1 MTSTV
6 YSSPQAVWCVPGQ
19 AGGGVS
25 LPAMLDPHLPL
36 PFTAAVHPEA
46 RAARRL
52 TWDSREAGPEVAF
65 VALPGE
71 RTHGNA
77 FVEQAL
83 AAGAPFVLTDLDVP
97 RAVRV
102 ADAQAA
108 LFGWARAER
117 AHAPLVVGVTGSA
130 GKTTAKSYVAAAL
143 DALFMPVFNTMP
155 AIACFLIES
164 GRAGRPLVVEM
175 GIDRVGEMAELVD
188 LVRPDVGVITTIGP
202 AHLEQLGSIEGIARE
217 KGVILRDVA
226 GQPVRGLVGSQ
237 AAAFYPGVDSYGFGD
252 ATFAGEALTVT
263 PGGAS
268 FRFGGMPV
276 TLPLASTVQAEAA
289 VLGLQ
294 LAREAGLPLPAA
306 AARLGGVSV
315 PGGRYRVHPGRF
327 TVIDDAYN
335 ASPVAVRAAL
345 DALHGWAPAG
355 GGRRISVL
363 GRMLELGPTEQ
374 ALHAEVG
381 AYARERADLTFGVG
395 AFGRELGERTF
406 ESVPALTA
414 ALLAEVRD
422 GDVVLVKASRGI
434 SWTPARRAQEGV
446 GLDVV
451 VQALLTARDGAP
463 PGR

>member
-1 MTSTV
+1 ML
-6 YSSPQAVWCVPGQ
+6 PG
-19 AGGGVS
+19 
-25 LPAMLDPHLPL
+25 MLDPQAPL
-36 PFTAAVHPEA
+36 PFQATVHPEA

-52 TWDSREAGPEVAF
+52 TWDSREASPDVAF

-71 RTHGNA
+71 RMHGNA

-102 ADAQAA
+102 EDARAA
-108 LFGWARAER
+108 LFDWARAER
-117 AHAPLVVGVTGSA
+117 ARAPLVVGVTGSA

-164 GRAGRPLVVEM
+164 GGSGRPLVVEM

-188 LVRPDVGVITTIGP
+188 LVHPDVGVITTIGP

-217 KGVILRDVA
+217 KGVILRGVE

-237 AAAFYPGVDSYGFGD
+237 ASAFYPGVDSYGFGD
-252 ATFAGEALTVT
+252 VTFAGENLQVT
-263 PGGAS
+263 PQGAS
-268 FRFGGMPV
+268 FSFGGV
-276 TLPLASTVQAEAA
+276 AVALPLASTVQAEAA
-289 VLGLQ
+289 VLGLL
-294 LAREAGLPLPAA
+294 LAREAGLDLALAA
-306 AARLGGVSV
+306 ERLARVSV
-315 PGGRYRVHPGRF
+315 PGGRYRVHRGRF

-345 DALHGWAPAG
+345 DALSGWE
-355 GGRRISVL
+355 GRRISVL
-363 GRMLELGPTEQ
+363 GRMLELGPTER

-381 AYARERADLTFGVG
+381 AYARERADLSFGVG
-395 AFGRELGERTF
+395 AFAAELGERAFAT
-406 ESVPALTA
+406 VPELVG
-414 ALLAEVRD
+414 ALLADIRD

-434 SWTPARRAQEGV
+434 SWTPERRAQEGV

-451 VQALLTARDGAP
+451 VNALLEARDGPASV
-463 PGR
+463 

>member
-1 MTSTV
+1 ML
-6 YSSPQAVWCVPGQ
+6 PG
-19 AGGGVS
+19 
-25 LPAMLDPHLPL
+25 MLDPQAPL
-36 PFTAAVHPEA
+36 PFQATVHPEA

-52 TWDSREAGPEVAF
+52 TWDSREASPDVAF

-71 RTHGNA
+71 RMHGNA

-102 ADAQAA
+102 EDARAA
-108 LFGWARAER
+108 LFDWARAER
-117 AHAPLVVGVTGSA
+117 ARAPLVVGVTGSA

-164 GRAGRPLVVEM
+164 GGAGRPLVVEM

-217 KGVILRDVA
+217 KGVILRGVD
-226 GQPVRGLVGSQ
+226 GGPVRALVGAQ

-252 ATFAGEALTVT
+252 VTFAGEGLRVT
-263 PGGAS
+263 PEGAS
-268 FRFGGMPV
+268 FSFAGVPV
-276 TLPLASTVQAEAA
+276 SLPLASTVQAEAA
-289 VLGLQ
+289 VLGLV
-294 LAREAGLPLPAA
+294 LAREAGVDLADAA
-306 AARLGGVSV
+306 SRLAGVSV
-315 PGGRYRVHPGRF
+315 PGGRYRVHRGRF

-345 DALHGWAPAG
+345 DALSGWE
-355 GGRRISVL
+355 GRRISVL

-374 ALHAEVG
+374 QLHAEVG
-381 AYARERADLTFGVG
+381 AYARDRADLTFGVG
-395 AFGRELGERTF
+395 AFAAELGERAFAT
-406 ESVPALTA
+406 VPELVG
-414 ALLAEVRD
+414 ALLADIRD

-434 SWTPARRAQEGV
+434 SWTPERRAQEGV

-451 VQALLTARDGAP
+451 VNALLEARDGPASV
-463 PGR
+463 

>member
-1 MTSTV
+1 
-6 YSSPQAVWCVPGQ
+6 
-19 AGGGVS
+19 
-25 LPAMLDPHLPL
+25 MLDPQAPL
-36 PFTAAVHPEA
+36 PFQATVHPEA

-52 TWDSREAGPEVAF
+52 TWDSREASPDVAF

-71 RTHGNA
+71 RMHGNA

-102 ADAQAA
+102 EDARAA
-108 LFGWARAER
+108 LFDWARAER
-117 AHAPLVVGVTGSA
+117 ARAPLVVGVTGSA

-164 GRAGRPLVVEM
+164 GGAGRPLVVEM

-217 KGVILRDVA
+217 KGVILRGVD
-226 GQPVRGLVGSQ
+226 GGPVRALVGAQ

-252 ATFAGEALTVT
+252 VTFAGEGLRVT
-263 PGGAS
+263 PEGAS
-268 FRFGGMPV
+268 FSFAGVPV
-276 TLPLASTVQAEAA
+276 SLPLASTVQAEAA
-289 VLGLQ
+289 VLGLV
-294 LAREAGLPLPAA
+294 LAREAGVDLADAA
-306 AARLGGVSV
+306 SRLAGVSV
-315 PGGRYRVHPGRF
+315 PGGRYRVHRGRF

-345 DALHGWAPAG
+345 DALSGWE
-355 GGRRISVL
+355 GRRISVL

-374 ALHAEVG
+374 QLHAEVG
-381 AYARERADLTFGVG
+381 AYARDRADLTFGVG
-395 AFGRELGERTF
+395 AFAAELGERAFAT
-406 ESVPALTA
+406 VPELVG
-414 ALLAEVRD
+414 ALLADIRD

-434 SWTPARRAQEGV
+434 SWTPERRAQEGV

-451 VQALLTARDGAP
+451 VNALLEARDGPASV
-463 PGR
+463 

>member
-1 MTSTV
+1 ML
-6 YSSPQAVWCVPGQ
+6 PG
-19 AGGGVS
+19 
-25 LPAMLDPHLPL
+25 MLDPQAPL
-36 PFTAAVHPEA
+36 PFQATVHPEA

-52 TWDSREAGPEVAF
+52 TWDSREASPDVAF

-71 RTHGNA
+71 RMHGNA

-102 ADAQAA
+102 EDARAA
-108 LFGWARAER
+108 LFDWARAER
-117 AHAPLVVGVTGSA
+117 ARAPLVVGVTGSA

-164 GRAGRPLVVEM
+164 GGSGRPLVVEM

-188 LVRPDVGVITTIGP
+188 LVHPDVGVITTIGP

-217 KGVILRDVA
+217 KGVILRGVE

-237 AAAFYPGVDSYGFGD
+237 ASAFYPGVDSYGFGD
-252 ATFAGEALTVT
+252 VTFAGENLQVT
-263 PGGAS
+263 PQGAS
-268 FRFGGMPV
+268 FSFGSVAV

-289 VLGLQ
+289 VLGLL
-294 LAREAGLPLPAA
+294 LAREAGLDLALAA
-306 AARLGGVSV
+306 ERLARVSV
-315 PGGRYRVHPGRF
+315 PGGRYRVHRGRF

-345 DALHGWAPAG
+345 DALSGWE
-355 GGRRISVL
+355 GRRISVL

-374 ALHAEVG
+374 QLHAEVG
-381 AYARERADLTFGVG
+381 AYARERADLSFGVG
-395 AFGRELGERTF
+395 AFAAELGERAFAT
-406 ESVPALTA
+406 VPELVG
-414 ALLAEVRD
+414 ALLADIRD

-434 SWTPARRAQEGV
+434 SWTPERRAQEGV

-451 VQALLTARDGAP
+451 VRVLLEARDGRAP
-463 PGR
+463 N